1 MTEWNPDDAFDLGI
15 WDDAS
20 STVSP
25 PNKKRK
31 SLSLKRKPVDGRF
44 KSPKKDL
51 ETYQQRYCP
60 ENTKINTRWAVKNF
74 EDWAASH
81 NQRHSDNLCP
91 HGVLLFIITLRFCTC
106 INAPASKHFI
116 H

>member
-51 ETYQQRYCP
+51 ETYQQR
-60 ENTKINTRWAVKNF
+60 
-74 EDWAASH
+74 
-81 NQRHSDNLCP
+81 
-91 HGVLLFIITLRFCTC
+91 
-106 INAPASKHFI
+106 
-116 H
+116 